1 MGEEQEE
8 DCPGCYENA
17 GVIVSDEI
25 CQTLKKKSD
34 IDCKELVQN
43 VIERKITPEKYMDTL
58 IEHAEGIGENND
70 AEILK
75 EIKRLMYEKRD

>member
-8 DCPGCYENA
+8 DCPDCYESA

-34 IDCKELVQN
+34 IDCKELAQN
-43 VIERKITPEKYMDTL
+43 VIDRKISPREYMDTL
-58 IEHAEGIGENND
+58 IDHAEDIGSNAD

-75 EIKRLMYEKRD
+75 EIKRLMYEKQD